1 MVITHNM
8 AAMNTNRQLGIVAPS
23 KAKST
28 EKLSS
33 GYKINRAADDAAG
46 LSISEKMRSL
56 IRGLDRG
63 SENIQDGVSLVQI
76 ADGALAEVNDMLHR
90 ITELSVQ
97 SANGTNSQSD
107 RNAIQQEVSQILKE
121 IDRIHETVKF
131 NETYLFDG
139 DDVFPA
145 GDGNDFGDLV
155 VCKSAPTGRMTESY
169 KVGDKWRSASILDF
183 KNINIANVNQL
194 NGKEFG
200 FGCSASCSE
209 EFHFTLVTDDTPSSW
224 NSETKNLQVPHNY
237 IINIKG
243 CTKGSEVVDRIYDYV
258 TNNSPRS
265 STSSSTFPYGLEVSH
280 SNAMYRD
287 GKNRLVIY
295 TASAFDTPE
304 EAEEAYRNESGN
316 RGMTDTAKLIGSANG
331 MMKNIKIQCSNGT
344 RDQIWMNLERMDT
357 NYLGLSD
364 VDVSTEEGALE
375 ALDTVSRA
383 DARISAMR
391 SRYGA
396 YQNRLESSYDNN
408 QNKLENTQAAE
419 SRIRDTDMAKEMVKF
434 TKDNILQQ
442 ATESML
448 AQANQSTQGVLS
460 LLQ

>member
-1 MVITHNM
+1 MVISHNM
-8 AAMNTNRQLGIVAPS
+8 AAMNTNRQLGIVTPS

-107 RNAIQQEVSQILKE
+107 RDAIQKEVSQIIKE

-139 DDVFPA
+139 DEPMVGEGNLFDGLVKCESAEA
-145 GDGNDFGDLV
+145 GKMVQNYNG
-155 VCKSAPTGRMTESY
+155 KA
-169 KVGDKWRSASILDF
+169 AAILDF
-183 KNINIANVNQL
+183 STINGGNISKLYNQT
-194 NGKEFG
+194 FS
-200 FGCSASCSE
+200 FGCTASCSE
-209 EFHFTLVTDDTPSSW
+209 TFRFTFTTGTGSKITTPGDTLNHNFNIDISGMSSGAQIVDEVWNTVNKAKNDGTLKLPGSQDPSYPPGIA
-224 NSETKNLQVPHNY
+224 VGH
-237 IINIKG
+237 
-243 CTKGSEVVDRIYDYV
+243 
-258 TNNSPRS
+258 
-265 STSSSTFPYGLEVSH
+265 
-280 SNAMYRD
+280 
-287 GKNRLVIY
+287 
-295 TASAFDTPE
+295 
-304 EAEEAYRNESGN
+304 
-316 RGMTDTAKLIGSANG
+316 ANG
-331 MMKNIKIQCSNGT
+331 FNKASDTSLVVYSGSRAADFYINNPDNAYGNVDATGIMGDAVGRKGKSLKIQCSNGT
-344 RDQIWMNLERMDT
+344 PDNILLKLERMNAD
-357 NYLGLSD
+357 YIGVKD
-364 VDVSTEEGALE
+364 IDVSTYEGSLSAIN
-375 ALDTVSRA
+375 TVNAA
-383 DARISAMR
+383 DQIITTMR